1 MPRPPAKRRPY
12 KELTLQQLRSFS
24 ETARLGS
31 LAAAAK
37 AIGLTHP
44 TVREQ
49 VLALQSEFRVK
60 LVEPH
65 GRGCGLTPEGRT
77 LAELIAPIINSTA
90 ALRQRF
96 EQLRVAAVTRLV
108 VASTPRIFQEDLPQ
122 PIEMFL
128 GEHPRVRLT
137 FLELRDGQVAEA
149 IESGSADFGVTTQSL
164 SQPAAPG
171 IRIESG
177 YELDTLLVTAK
188 DHPLARKR
196 SVDPA
201 DLRKYP
207 MISSQHTFSDEPEIT
222 AMLDRTRIFEGPPP
236 LVEPV
241 LAATVRT
248 YVERNFG
255 IALLYGQPSRRPKAT
270 LHERSMSRH
279 FGRIAV
285 RFIFRAGTAN
295 EQLVQAL
302 AETIRS
308 CHAASGRGKSAKSQ
322 R

>member
-1 MPRPPAKRRPY
+1 MARPPAKRRPY
-12 KELTLQQLRSFS
+12 KELTFQQLRSFS

-65 GRGCGLTPEGRT
+65 GRGCRLTPEGRM

-96 EQLRVAAVTRLV
+96 EQIRTTAVTRLV

-122 PIEMFL
+122 PIERFL
-128 GEHPRVRLT
+128 AAEPRVRLT
-137 FLELRDGQVAEA
+137 FLELRDGQIAEA
-149 IESGSADFGVTTQSL
+149 IEAGHADFGITTQSL
-164 SQPAAPG
+164 SHPAPPG
-171 IRIESG
+171 LRTEPG
-177 YELDTLLVTAK
+177 YELDALLVTAK
-188 DHPLARKR
+188 THPLARKR
-196 SVDPA
+196 SVTPA
-201 DLRKYP
+201 DLRRYP
-207 MISSQHTFSDEPEIT
+207 LISSQHTFSDEPEIT
-222 AMLDRTRIFEGPPP
+222 AVLDRTRIFEGPTP

-255 IALLYGQPSRRPKAT
+255 IALLYGQPKRRPPST
-270 LHERSMSRH
+270 LHERSMSRY
-279 FGRIAV
+279 FGRIAM
-285 RFIFRAGTAN
+285 RFIFRSGTAN
-295 EQLVQAL
+295 EPSMQAF
-302 AETIRS
+302 ADVIRA
-308 CHAASGRGKSAKSQ
+308 CHPLSGRGKVVKTH

>member
-1 MPRPPAKRRPY
+1 MPRPPAKRRLY
-12 KELTLQQLRSFS
+12 KELTFQQLRSFS

-65 GRGCGLTPEGRT
+65 GRGCRLTPEGRM
-77 LAELIAPIINSTA
+77 LAELIAPIINSTS

-96 EQLRVAAVTRLV
+96 EQIRAAAVTRLV
-108 VASTPRIFQEDLPQ
+108 IASTPRIFQEDLPQ
-122 PIEMFL
+122 PIEVFL
-128 GEHPRVRLT
+128 KAQPRVQLT

-149 IESGSADFGVTTQSL
+149 IEGGKADFGITTQS
-164 SQPAAPG
+164 AAHPSPPG
-171 IRIESG
+171 LRFEPG

-188 DHPLARKR
+188 NHPLARKR
-196 SVDPA
+196 SVEPA
-201 DLRKYP
+201 DLRRYP

-222 AMLDRTRIFEGPPP
+222 AMLDRTRIFEGPAP

-255 IALLYGQPSRRPKAT
+255 IALLYGQPSRRPQAT

-279 FGRIAV
+279 FGRISV
-285 RFIFRAGTAN
+285 RFVLRSGTAN
-295 EQLVQAL
+295 ELLVQAF
-302 AETIRS
+302 ADVIRR
-308 CHAASGRGKSAKSQ
+308 CHSSGGRTKAAKPR